1 MVPHAMRRSQSSPS
15 DPIVHDLNPIR
26 IDGYDVPI
34 RLSIRR
40 VEDGSWRGRMA
51 FVVGESGG
59 EVQTAEIFCGASE
72 KELWDS
78 VGHLREHHLRDLYRS
93 LSHD

>member
-1 MVPHAMRRSQSSPS
+1 MASHALRSPQRNPS

-26 IDGYDVPI
+26 IDGQDIPI
-34 RLSIRR
+34 RMIVRR

-51 FVVGESGG
+51 FVVGESDS

-78 VGHLREHHLRDLYRS
+78 VGHLREHHLRDLLRS
-93 LSHD
+93 LSND

>member
-1 MVPHAMRRSQSSPS
+1 MVSHAIRSSQRSPS
-15 DPIVHDLNPIR
+15 DPIVHDLNPVR
-26 IDGYDVPI
+26 IDGQDVPI
-34 RLSIRR
+34 RMIIRR
-40 VEDGSWRGRMA
+40 VEDGSWRGHMA
-51 FVVGESGG
+51 FDIGEPDN
-59 EVQTAEIFCGASE
+59 EVQTGEIFCGASE

>member
-1 MVPHAMRRSQSSPS
+1 MAPHALRSSQRDPN

-26 IDGYDVPI
+26 IDGHDILI
-34 RLSIRR
+34 RMIIRR
-40 VEDGSWRGRMA
+40 IEDGSWRGRMA
-51 FVVGESGG
+51 FVES
-59 EVQTAEIFCGASE
+59 ESDRQVETAEIFCGASE

-78 VGHLREHHLRDLYRS
+78 VGHLREHHLRDLHRS